1 MNIIALVTHLK
12 LVAQEAKKYAA
23 GLASELSNANAGSN
37 AGNGQ
42 GKG

>member
-23 GLASELSNANAGSN
+23 SLASELSNATLEAMQ
-37 AGNGQ
+37 GNGQ